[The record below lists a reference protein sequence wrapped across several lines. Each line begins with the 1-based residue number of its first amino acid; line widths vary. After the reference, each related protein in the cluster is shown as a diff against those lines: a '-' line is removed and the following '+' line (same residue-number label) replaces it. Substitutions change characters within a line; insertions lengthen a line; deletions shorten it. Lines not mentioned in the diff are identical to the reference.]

1 MICKINQ
8 WHSVRIVHDS
18 PIFIIRANGNVS
30 SSSYESFT
38 NLIETNFFCSAV
50 EDKDIGPLVKTIMT
64 RCIHC
69 TRCIRFASEVAGV
82 DDFGTT
88 GRGSDMQVGTYVE
101 KLLLSELSGNIIDLC
116 PVGALTNKPYSF
128 VARPWEIRKID
139 SIDVLD
145 AIGSNIIVSSRT
157 NEVMRIMPREND
169 AINEEWLGD
178 KGRFSCD
185 GLKRQ
190 RLTTPLVKLDDE
202 LKPVEWE
209 GALIATA
216 RATLHAKSKVAA
228 IAGSL
233 VDVETLVAMKDLLGK
248 LGSNLLATELKLPAQ
263 CAGKRSTYIMN
274 TSIADIED
282 ADEILLVGTNPRYEA
297 PLLNTRIRKSYIHNE
312 GNVSLIGPAVDLS
325 YKYEVRCQ
333 LPYRF
338 GPEFQFVFFDSI

>member
-1 MICKINQ
+1 MI
-8 WHSVRIVHDS
+8 
-18 PIFIIRANGNVS
+18 F
-30 SSSYESFT
+30 
-38 NLIETNFFCSAV
+38 SAV

-82 DDFGTT
+82 DDLGTT

-145 AIGSNIIVSSRT
+145 AIGSNIIVSTRT
-157 NEVMRIMPREND
+157 NEVLRIMPREND

-178 KGRFSCD
+178 KSRFACD

-190 RLTTPLVKLDDE
+190 RLVAPLLKVNGE

-209 GALIATA
+209 SALVAVS
-216 RATLHAKSKVAA
+216 RTLQKAGSKVAVV
-228 IAGSL
+228 AGSL
-233 VDVETLVAMKDLLGK
+233 ADVESLVSLKDLLK
-248 LGSNLLATELKLPAQ
+248 SLDSTLLGTEVKLPAQ
-263 CAGKRSTYIMN
+263 CAGQRSTYVLN
-274 TSIADIED
+274 TPIADIED

-312 GNVSLIGPAVDLS
+312 GNVSLIGPPVDLS
-325 YKYEVRCQ
+325 YKYEVR
-333 LPYRF
+333 
-338 GPEFQFVFFDSI
+338 DSFSFWIFE

>member
-1 MICKINQ
+1 
-8 WHSVRIVHDS
+8 
-18 PIFIIRANGNVS
+18 
-30 SSSYESFT
+30 
-38 NLIETNFFCSAV
+38 
-50 EDKDIGPLVKTIMT
+50 MT

-82 DDFGTT
+82 DDLGTT

-128 VARPWEIRKID
+128 VARPWEIRKVD

-145 AIGSNIIVSSRT
+145 AIGSNIIVSTRT
-157 NEVMRIMPREND
+157 NEVLRIMPREND

-178 KGRFSCD
+178 KSRFACD

-190 RLTTPLVKLDDE
+190 RLVAPLLKINGE

-209 GALIATA
+209 SALVAVA
-216 RATLHAKSKVAA
+216 RNLQKAGNKVAVVA
-228 IAGSL
+228 GGLADVESLVALKDILGSL
-233 VDVETLVAMKDLLGK
+233 DSK
-248 LGSNLLATELKLPAQ
+248 LLATEVKLPAQ
-263 CAGKRSTYIMN
+263 CAGQRSTYVLN
-274 TSIADIED
+274 TPLADIED

-325 YKYEVRCQ
+325 YKYEVRYSL
-333 LPYRF
+333 LP
-338 GPEFQFVFFDSI
+338 PEEW

>member
-1 MICKINQ
+1 
-8 WHSVRIVHDS
+8 
-18 PIFIIRANGNVS
+18 
-30 SSSYESFT
+30 
-38 NLIETNFFCSAV
+38 
-50 EDKDIGPLVKTIMT
+50 MT

-82 DDFGTT
+82 DDLGTT

-145 AIGSNIIVSSRT
+145 AIGSNIIVSTRT
-157 NEVMRIMPREND
+157 NEVLRIMPREND

-178 KGRFSCD
+178 KSRFACD

-190 RLTTPLVKLDDE
+190 RIVAPLLKINGE

-209 GALIATA
+209 SALVAVA
-216 RATLHAKSKVAA
+216 RNLQKAGKKVAVV
-228 IAGSL
+228 AGSL
-233 VDVETLVAMKDLLGK
+233 ADVESLVALKDLLGTLDSK
-248 LGSNLLATELKLPAQ
+248 LLSTESKLPAQ
-263 CAGKRSTYIMN
+263 CAGKRSTYVLN
-274 TSIADIED
+274 TPIADIED

-297 PLLNTRIRKSYIHNE
+297 PLLNTRIRKSYVHNE
-312 GNVSLIGPAVDLS
+312 GNVSLIGPPVDLS
-325 YKYEVRCQ
+325 YAYEVNPLLC
-333 LPYRF
+333 YDVIDYF
-338 GPEFQFVFFDSI
+338 